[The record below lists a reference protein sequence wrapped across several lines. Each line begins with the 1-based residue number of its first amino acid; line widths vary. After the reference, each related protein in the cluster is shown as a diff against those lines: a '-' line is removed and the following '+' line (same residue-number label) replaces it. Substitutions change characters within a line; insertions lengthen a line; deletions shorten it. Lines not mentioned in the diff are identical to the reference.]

1 MWMGGSTGGSTSAQS
16 THVFSILD
24 LLLVLVE
31 VLDALLKVSTLPLD
45 VAPLFE
51 EVLPH

>member
-1 MWMGGSTGGSTSAQS
+1 MGASTGGDASAQS
-16 THVFSILD
+16 THVFSTSD
-24 LLLVLVE
+24 LLVVLVE

-45 VAPLFE
+45 VAPLFG